1 MSKNLLELFNESVK
15 AISDGL
21 NISIDEAF
29 IKCMQL
35 TQQFNNIADD
45 LVNNLFKEVS
55 KDGKNKLKN

>member
-15 AISDGL
+15 AISEGF

-35 TQQFNNIADD
+35 TQQFNNMADD
-45 LVNNLFKEVS
+45 LVKQLFKEVS
-55 KDGKNKLKN
+55 NDGKNTPKC